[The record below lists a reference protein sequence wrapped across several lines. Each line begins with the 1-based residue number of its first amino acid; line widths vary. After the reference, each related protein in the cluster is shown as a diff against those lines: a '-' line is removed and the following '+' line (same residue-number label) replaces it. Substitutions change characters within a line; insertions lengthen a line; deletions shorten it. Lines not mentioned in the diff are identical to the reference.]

1 MPHATG
7 TRRRVIL
14 RDLLIFQAK
23 LWLDNLK
30 DLIFV
35 QISIGAAILDLLSGP
50 RRRGRFLYSVLRL
63 GERWDLWL
71 NLYGAARGAEASG
84 DGLFG
89 ASPAGAPT
97 LVGKLEAMVRENE
110 NTATGPIPTRPTRM
124 AAR

>member
-1 MPHATG
+1 MSHSVG
-7 TRRRVIL
+7 TPRRVIL

-30 DLIFV
+30 DLIFIQLSV
-35 QISIGAAILDLLSGP
+35 GAALLDLLSGP
-50 RRRGRFLYSVLRL
+50 RRRGRFFYAVLRL

-97 LVGKLEAMVRENE
+97 LVGKLEAMVREDE
-110 NTATGPIPTRPTRM
+110 AP
-124 AAR
+124 AAGSVRAGSRSVASG